1 MLAFFQ
7 NLGWRESMILVI
19 VGAVFIGLRLRRAL
33 YKR

>member
-1 MLAFFQ
+1 MLSFLQ

-19 VGAVFIGLRLRRAL
+19 VVAVFVGLRLRRAL